1 MEVTPEKTGQ
11 WIEDKYIKHSKKKE
25 SLPDWF
31 QNKHVEE
38 KEIDT
43 ETSVALKKR
52 LENLK
57 KKRPENKSSEA
68 TEKVEGKL
76 PSKQARQNE
85 VLGFVYTNP

>member
-1 MEVTPEKTGQ
+1 M
-11 WIEDKYIKHSKKKE
+11 
-25 SLPDWF
+25 PDWF

-57 KKRPENKSSEA
+57 KKRPEKNSRQKNQIDKQTQSNSS
-68 TEKVEGKL
+68 KPIKNNMYKNIL
-76 PSKQARQNE
+76 S
-85 VLGFVYTNP
+85 YTNLLYLFKNT